1 MSVSRKTMQENTC
14 PVLIET
20 GTYHGDFIQKI
31 KDLKFEKII
40 SIEVSNECC
49 EFARRRFVSDK
60 NVSIV
65 NGDSVKTL
73 WSIIENIKKKIVFV
87 LDAHCCDWGGDTRL
101 LDEKDKRQ
109 LTTYPL
115 VQELEVIGRHS
126 QKDHT
131 IIIDD
136 VRLFES
142 HFSTTLVEVTQTL
155 LNINSSY
162 RTDLVSGLDLDGVY
176 VLNDVLVAKV

>member
-1 MSVSRKTMQENTC
+1 MGVSRKTMQDNMC
-14 PVLIET
+14 AVLIET

-31 KDLKFEKII
+31 KDLKFEKIV

-65 NGDSVKTL
+65 NGDSIKML

-87 LDAHCCDWGGDTRL
+87 LDAHCCDWGRDTRI
-101 LDEKDKRQ
+101 LDERDKCQ

-115 VQELEVIGRHS
+115 VQELEIIRRHS

-142 HFSTTLVEVTQTL
+142 HFSTTVVKVIQML

-162 RTDLVSGLDLDGVY
+162 HTDLVSGLDLNGVCIP
-176 VLNDVLVAKV
+176 NDVLIAKV